1 MRACPHRRVSVRPK
15 NRATKKTSAS
25 SDPRSNNMPAGGQHT
40 HMRGFSAEEDAHL
53 ASLMETMGP
62 KWKTIAEAMS
72 AAVPDAPP
80 RTAAMVR
87 NRFLRVQKGK
97 REAEEGKARNKCG
110 RCGALKK
117 GHVCT
122 VGKALALTPT
132 MSEDL
137 KTNTPHTVHE
147 SNDLPP
153 IAESRLDIM
162 VEQQD
167 ENEANNTSTSTLQL
181 FAPPAGLMSG
191 SCDRTA
197 AAEYAA
203 AELQLAAA
211 CWSPQTSP
219 GAGVE
224 PSPDITM
231 ASLLAPTPEGM
242 VSYCFPTLPASLQ
255 AALSGAAAHGTSAA

>member
-1 MRACPHRRVSVRPK
+1 
-15 NRATKKTSAS
+15 
-25 SDPRSNNMPAGGQHT
+25 MPAGGQHT

-147 SNDLPP
+147 SNDLHGAMPRYRDMLARGHEGTP
-153 IAESRLDIM
+153 SLGALVVVTEETDAFRKLCRLQA
-162 VEQQD
+162 QQD
-167 ENEANNTSTSTLQL
+167 DTVV
-181 FAPPAGLMSG
+181 
-191 SCDRTA
+191 
-197 AAEYAA
+197 
-203 AELQLAAA
+203 ELG
-211 CWSPQTSP
+211 C
-219 GAGVE
+219 
-224 PSPDITM
+224 
-231 ASLLAPTPEGM
+231 
-242 VSYCFPTLPASLQ
+242 SY
-255 AALSGAAAHGTSAA
+255 G